1 MDDGDDID
9 VSHDGSASK
18 RACDSCRNRKI
29 RCDRLMPCSNC
40 KASKLTCTT
49 TAPTQKSQRQRVHI
63 SEEYEKKIDRIEDRL
78 AGIENV
84 LASLATKLG
93 DLDLRRDSTEISS
106 QSRSSRRTAGRSPG
120 TLEEAGTPAPF
131 EGETAIASQ
140 SDYARELLRKAVGST
155 PSIEQNAEVKSALHA
170 LNELVPQQGQA
181 PSSASYSLINHSFAE
196 LDPETLAKPP
206 WDAVSNMVDE
216 ASKNPTMSLALLFPF
231 LQMKNL
237 NDIIYDAYYNPG
249 GCGSTRRMLAYG
261 IIHIIVEEYA
271 IYPLEG
277 MNKEDN
283 MTYVS
288 QCKLQM
294 EVAVSQLDIF
304 MVASYENIMALMLG
318 GAWAVEM
325 SRPSLTSVMVG
336 TAARL
341 CQTLGYHRY
350 TTYANDTEEDRNSKL
365 HIFWMIYMFDK
376 TMSLRLGRASFI
388 QDYDISLPFFGDS
401 QPSPGSPDSKLM
413 LSYWCKVARVQG
425 QTYEKLFSPAA
436 FLRTAEER
444 TQTAI
449 ELVKAMNQAW
459 YERGDARVS
468 DMPNGHCISDVQD
481 QHATTNFTGP
491 NETELPSKRKRGA
504 SQSPAVG
511 KSQKGT
517 LAELE
522 DVFFYSDVVMHYST
536 CSLIQRAVSPDNVT
550 FNDECLESARAALV
564 AHMRCNDRFNVA
576 GNEYLWSGYI
586 HWSILQAP
594 FTPFIVI
601 VCNLIQNTD
610 FTDVPSLEDFVKSLE
625 ACRSLSEGAD
635 KLYKMC
641 NLFLRVAKLYLQA
654 KSQDNT
660 TLSQTYSQ
668 SQPSYYNSADG
679 SQFDPNYMTDFDP
692 YLSALGLMP
701 NSAWPMSN
709 YGTAQAEGFETYTQ
723 SQNVG
728 GVTGLEVPGMGLP
741 GGGQHPVQDWFS
753 GSRYLMGRMEAGDD
767 LQMPDLD
774 L

>member
-1 MDDGDDID
+1 
-9 VSHDGSASK
+9 
-18 RACDSCRNRKI
+18 
-29 RCDRLMPCSNC
+29 
-40 KASKLTCTT
+40 
-49 TAPTQKSQRQRVHI
+49 
-63 SEEYEKKIDRIEDRL
+63 
-78 AGIENV
+78 
-84 LASLATKLG
+84 
-93 DLDLRRDSTEISS
+93 
-106 QSRSSRRTAGRSPG
+106 
-120 TLEEAGTPAPF
+120 
-131 EGETAIASQ
+131 
-140 SDYARELLRKAVGST
+140 
-155 PSIEQNAEVKSALHA
+155 
-170 LNELVPQQGQA
+170 
-181 PSSASYSLINHSFAE
+181 
-196 LDPETLAKPP
+196 
-206 WDAVSNMVDE
+206 
-216 ASKNPTMSLALLFPF
+216 MSLALLFPF

-237 NDIIYDAYYNPG
+237 KDIIYDAYYNPG

-261 IIHIIVEEYA
+261 VIHIIVEEYA

-283 MTYVS
+283 MTYVG

-304 MVASYENIMALMLG
+304 MVANYENIMALMLG

-350 TTYANDTEEDRNSKL
+350 TTYVNDTEEDRNNKM

-388 QDYDISLPFFGDS
+388 QDYDISLPFFGDN

-436 FLRTAEER
+436 FLRTPEER

-468 DMPNGHCISDVQD
+468 DMPNGRNISDVQG
-481 QHATTNFTGP
+481 QNTTTNFTGP
-491 NETELPSKRKRGA
+491 NETELPSKRKRGP
-504 SQSPAVG
+504 SQSPGVDRTRN
-511 KSQKGT
+511 GT

-536 CSLIQRAVSPDNVT
+536 CSLIQRGVSPDNVT

-586 HWSILQAP
+586 HWSILQ
-594 FTPFIVI
+594 V
-601 VCNLIQNTD
+601 
-610 FTDVPSLEDFVKSLE
+610 
-625 ACRSLSEGAD
+625 RSLKS
-635 KLYKMC
+635 YSP
-641 NLFLRVAKLYLQA
+641 LRQL
-654 KSQDNT
+654 T
-660 TLSQTYSQ
+660 RRTGTLHTASISW
-668 SQPSYYNSADG
+668 
-679 SQFDPNYMTDFDP
+679 NYF
-692 YLSALGLMP
+692 A
-701 NSAWPMSN
+701 N
-709 YGTAQAEGFETYTQ
+709 
-723 SQNVG
+723 
-728 GVTGLEVPGMGLP
+728 
-741 GGGQHPVQDWFS
+741 H
-753 GSRYLMGRMEAGDD
+753 
-767 LQMPDLD
+767 
-774 L
+774 